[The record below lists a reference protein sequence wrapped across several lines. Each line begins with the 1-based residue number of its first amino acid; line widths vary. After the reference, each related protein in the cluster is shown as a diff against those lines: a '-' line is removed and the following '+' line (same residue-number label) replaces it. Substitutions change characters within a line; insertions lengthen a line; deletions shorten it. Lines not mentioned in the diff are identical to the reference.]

1 MNYLKSI
8 FLKLSRIIYHLIPIE
23 FKNERQIRLKR
34 ILYDNLAD
42 ETFNHFKENIK
53 SSLIFES
60 TEAIREYAIKTSLL
74 NDKECQNY
82 YLEFGVY
89 NGVSA
94 NFFSKYVNKL
104 YVFDSFEGI
113 REDFVGT
120 PNAIG
125 TMNLDKK
132 IPKLNSN
139 VIPNVGWVE
148 DTLDIF
154 LKKHNPKINFLHL
167 DLDTYSPTKFTLE
180 KVKPYLAKNAII
192 IFDELYN
199 YFGWKH
205 GEYKAL
211 NEVFNKDEFEYK
223 AFEING
229 CKVAIQIK

>member
-1 MNYLKSI
+1 MNKLKSI
-8 FLKLSRIIYHLIPIE
+8 FSKLSRSIYHLIPIE
-23 FKNERQIRLKR
+23 FKNERQDRLKKH
-34 ILYDNLAD
+34 LYDNLAD
-42 ETFNHFKENIK
+42 ETFNHFKEDIK
-53 SSLIFES
+53 NSLIFES

-74 NDKECQNY
+74 NNKESENY
-82 YLEFGVY
+82 YLEFGVC

-94 NFFSKYVNKL
+94 NFLSNYVNKL

-120 PNAIG
+120 PNASG

-132 IPKLNSN
+132 IPNLNSN

-154 LKKHNPKINFLHL
+154 LKKHNPKINFIHL
-167 DLDTYSPTKFTLE
+167 DLDTYSPAKFTLE
-180 KVKPYLAKNAII
+180 KVKPYLAKNSII

-211 NEVFNKDEFEYK
+211 NEVFNKDEFEYN
-223 AFEING
+223 AFQING